1 MHTSCLISAAVFTC
15 LLFNL
20 SLPVL
25 SYPFSFS
32 PTIMA
37 SARSF
42 HGVGG
47 IQNDTP
53 YTLEPRKRHVGRKRI
68 SAKCASPHRHFVNR
82 IYRDSDPSDRRDS
95 GSYSQKLRSPVAKWT
110 FTSCTR
116 HVQFLC
122 HDGYRLTRSHCLTVM
137 FHVHTKPST
146 ETIDKVTSPY
156 RLVIHFLQA
165 LIDIFAG

>member
-15 LLFNL
+15 RLFNL

-25 SYPFSFS
+25 SYLFSFS

-42 HGVGG
+42 HGVVG

-53 YTLEPRKRHVGRKRI
+53 YTLEPRKRHVGRRRI
-68 SAKCASPHRHFVNR
+68 SAKCASPHHHFLSR

-95 GSYSQKLRSPVAKWT
+95 GSYSQKLRSCEIMPVEKMNFYILYFLEIYEFCRA
-110 FTSCTR
+110 SCS
-116 HVQFLC
+116 C
-122 HDGYRLTRSHCLTVM
+122 CPTRSSYSACVC
-137 FHVHTKPST
+137 
-146 ETIDKVTSPY
+146 ETLRDPGL
-156 RLVIHFLQA
+156 LV
-165 LIDIFAG
+165 